1 MNSQQAKEYALSK
14 PCAIED
20 FPFGQDVS
28 VFKIKGK
35 VFALLGSD
43 DGIGRINL
51 KCEPLEAQGL
61 RDIFEAVI
69 PGYHMNKK
77 HWNTVILNG
86 TVPEGEII
94 RMIDSSYRLV
104 MDGLKKSERQA
115 LQLQYTSEQLNG
127 H

>member
-1 MNSQQAKEYALSK
+1 MNNQQTKEYALSK
-14 PCAIED
+14 PRAMED

-28 VFKIKGK
+28 VFKVKGK
-35 VFALLGSD
+35 MFALLGSD
-43 DGIGRINL
+43 DGVGRINL

-86 TVPEGEII
+86 TVPESEII

-104 MDGLKKSERQA
+104 IEGLKKSDLKA
-115 LQLQYTSEQLNG
+115 LQLEYTPKQLNG
-127 H
+127 R